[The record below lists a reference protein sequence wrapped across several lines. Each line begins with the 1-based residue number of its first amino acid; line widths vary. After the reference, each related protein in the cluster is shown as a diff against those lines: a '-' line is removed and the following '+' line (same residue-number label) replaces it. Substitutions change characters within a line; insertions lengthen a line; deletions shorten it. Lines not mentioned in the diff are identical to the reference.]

1 MKNKITMTLGEP
13 GTGKST
19 EIISESLSLAEKGES
34 LVIIVPTHK
43 AGSRITTE
51 LRERKANDLKN
62 EYLYDKVIRSVKV
75 FGGYNGEDHLF
86 FDEAGQMQLDVL
98 YAQLF
103 KAQAFGGTNVHLY
116 GDIKQLPAIK
126 SQSIIEQVLRYN
138 FPGDDFWT
146 WVNTEAY
153 KHLNQQKLKVPYTWQ
168 QNAEYIDLK
177 ILRDNYR
184 LKDNTT
190 YTAYDED
197 FYSNIIEKS
206 IEDDTYL
213 LQLKEAID
221 KDYLIIVPTKNRGEQ
236 VNAKFKALYNN
247 KFKEKAPFITF
258 EKNGERFINPFNP
271 KSDELHKLL
280 PTFRTIDL
288 NDFTNFY
295 DFTSWVTVHS
305 IEGITVDS
313 VCFYLG
319 NDKIPTGEFE
329 HHYSNNMLYVSVSRA
344 RFNYM
349 LLGPKDNFLKMRN
362 IVPKEPQQNLK
373 YYRARQITLKTLNQ
387 LETMDKIVDTD
398 KLYQL
403 YLDNEKT
410 LELSQADNNLLKVNA
425 IKSEIYDKKQFMRYL
440 KEPGDKLLAKGY
452 GFVYAQY
459 AQESKTNNTN
469 AKGRG
474 KIQTWIN
481 SLNEEE
487 LEEVKQDTVDLSV
500 RKFRAKYNK
509 TKSTVRKLV

>member
-19 EIISESLSLAEKGES
+19 EIIDEALLLAERGDS

-43 AGSRITTE
+43 AGSRITSE
-51 LRERKANDLKN
+51 LRERKANDLEN
-62 EYLYDKVIRSVKV
+62 ECLYDEVIRSVKV

-86 FDEAGQMQLDVL
+86 FDEAGQLQLDVL

-153 KHLNQQKLKVPYTWQ
+153 KHLNQQKLKVPYAWQ
-168 QNAEYIDLK
+168 QNAEFIDLK
-177 ILRDNYR
+177 ILRNNYR
-184 LKDNTT
+184 LKDNTV

-206 IEDDTYL
+206 IEDDSYL
-213 LQLKEAID
+213 LQLQKAID
-221 KDYLIIVPTKNRGEQ
+221 EDYLIIVPTKNRGEQ
-236 VNAKFKALYNN
+236 VDAKLKALYND

-258 EKNGERFINPFNP
+258 EKGGERFINPFNP
-271 KSDELHKLL
+271 KSEELHELL
-280 PTFRTIDL
+280 PTFKTIDL
-288 NDFTNFY
+288 NDFKKY
-295 DFTSWVTVHS
+295 HDFTSWVTVHS

-319 NDKIPTGEFE
+319 NDKIPTGEFA

-362 IVPKEPQQNLK
+362 IVPKEPQQKLK
-373 YYRARQITLKTLNQ
+373 YFRAKQITLKTLNQ
-387 LETMDKIVDTD
+387 LENMDKINDTD

-403 YLDNEKT
+403 YLDNERT

-425 IKSEIYDKKQFMRYL
+425 IKSEIYDKKRFMQYL
-440 KEPGDKLLAKGY
+440 KEPSDRLLAKGY
-452 GFVYAQY
+452 GFIYAQY
-459 AQESKTNNTN
+459 AKKSKTNNNN
-469 AKGRG
+469 AKGKG
-474 KIQTWIN
+474 KVQQWID
-481 SLNEEE
+481 SLSDEQ
-487 LEEVKQDTVDLSV
+487 LEEVKHDINDLS
-500 RKFRAKYNK
+500 RSKFKAKYNK
-509 TKSTVRKLV
+509 TNTTVKKYL